1 MAVTGLV
8 PVLCGVK
15 KDHNLLD
22 PFYVCL
28 AWKIH
33 KPLGVVGKLDFR

>member
-8 PVLCGVK
+8 PVLYGIK
-15 KDHNLLD
+15 KDYNLLD

-28 AWKIH
+28 ARTIH
-33 KPLGVVGKLDFR
+33 KPLGMVG

>member
-8 PVLCGVK
+8 HVLCGVK
-15 KDHNLLD
+15 KDYNLLE

-28 AWKIH
+28 AGKIH
-33 KPLGVVGKLDFR
+33 KPLGVVG